1 MISRARKTL
10 LTGIAVAATAVVGVS
25 TLSVANAAPGPD
37 PESETPPYAVE
48 DLAYPNADAIF
59 KEKGI
64 TLRQGD
70 GHIMLADC
78 AVSTDIQVMTTQS
91 KDFKYCFKVTGKS
104 GFVTLEIPSVYG
116 VQTEDHPVKATV
128 KAADGPA
135 QSVDVPKG
143 QLKGVGEG
151 VPGGQPTVLVELRVT
166 G

>member
-1 MISRARKTL
+1 MISRVRKTL
-10 LTGIAVAATAVVGVS
+10 LAGIAVAATAVVGVS
-25 TLSVANAAPGPD
+25 TLTTANAAPQPGA
-37 PESETPPYAVE
+37 ESEIPPYAVE
-48 DLAYPNADAIF
+48 DFAYPNADAIL

-64 TLRQGD
+64 KLVQGD

-78 AVSTDIQVMTTQS
+78 AASTDIQVMTTQS

-104 GFVTLEIPSVYG
+104 GYLALEIPSVYG